1 MQKNQFR
8 IVLVLMLILVFSSNL
23 MAFDK
28 IPLNNNPAKSIFVYI
43 ISGFISQH
51 SVFDFNLIYAVLS
64 HPSEDLSNTVKIT
77 GHLVIPRLS
86 DGD

>member
-1 MQKNQFR
+1 MQKNQFK

-28 IPLNNNPAKSIFVYI
+28 IPLNNPAKSIFVYI

-64 HPSEDLSNTVKIT
+64 HPSEDLSNAVKIT

-86 DGD
+86 DRD